1 MGIGSSFGSKGAQKG
16 DEACGTSL
24 AGWANDTQLQG
35 METVKPSSRVGEA
48 FKNH

>member
-1 MGIGSSFGSKGAQKG
+1 MGIRSSFGSKGARKG
-16 DEACGTSL
+16 DEACGTSS

-35 METVKPSSRVGEA
+35 MQMVKPSPRVGKA